1 MRPTFFAKVKTKMEK
16 KKEEEGGKKEEGKR
30 RRRYRRQLKIQ
41 QVIYIY
47 SKLSVM

>member
-1 MRPTFFAKVKTKMEK
+1 MRPTFFAKVKTKVEK
-16 KKEEEGGKKEEGKR
+16 KKEEEGEKKEGKR